1 MWSRYIFWLVVVYSN
16 ITNDLHKH
24 NMANYSFE
32 MMFYKYTQYVLFN
45 EGNSDTE
52 MVDVKKKIPFL
63 VRQPTQYY
71 LRFDWVDIKY
81 IYLIMK
87 SRSYTNNTL
96 K

>member
-1 MWSRYIFWLVVVYSN
+1 MYHSKYITTYCPSNLHVVPLYFLHFMNLRLVVVNSN

-52 MVDVKKKIPFL
+52 MVDVKK
-63 VRQPTQYY
+63 
-71 LRFDWVDIKY
+71 
-81 IYLIMK
+81 
-87 SRSYTNNTL
+87 
-96 K
+96 